1 MKELPQGIN
10 YHNMLLRTLSYT
22 SLEYSMWLRLG
33 TQKKGTIIQKKHRYH
48 PAKKLVDM
56 TGEQKCITTVY
67 KAFINAQNKQR
78 IHLYLVRKRM
88 I

>member
-22 SLEYSMWLRLG
+22 YLEYSMWLRLG
-33 TQKKGTIIQKKHRYH
+33 TQKKGTIIQQKHRYH
-48 PAKKLVDM
+48 LAKKLVDM
-56 TGEQKCITTVY
+56 TGEQKCITTLY
-67 KAFINAQNKQR
+67 KAFIHAQYKQR
-78 IHLYLVRKRM
+78 IHVYLVGIRL

>member
-33 TQKKGTIIQKKHRYH
+33 TQKKGTIIQQKDRYH
-48 PAKKLVDM
+48 LAKKLVDM
-56 TGEQKCITTVY
+56 TGEQKCITTAY
-67 KAFINAQNKQR
+67 KEFMNAQYKQR
-78 IHLYLVRKRM
+78 IHLYLVRKRL